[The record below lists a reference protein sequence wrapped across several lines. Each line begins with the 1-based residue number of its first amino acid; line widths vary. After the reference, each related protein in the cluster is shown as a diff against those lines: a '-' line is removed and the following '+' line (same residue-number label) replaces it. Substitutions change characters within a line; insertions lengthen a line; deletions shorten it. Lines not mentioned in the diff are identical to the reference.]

1 MPCELPLKYDLLTR
15 IILSNIKHQTSSVK
29 HQTSNIDLF
38 YLGIDAVYVSGHKTS
53 SKSTINCLI
62 DFIELNDNLLKPNYF
77 VLSVCASD

>member
-1 MPCELPLKYDLLTR
+1 MGHSILPSMVSCPTIGRDKRHPTPQ
-15 IILSNIKHQTSSVK
+15 SK